1 LDSYCTQNSR
11 SVSLVADLNPS
22 GQADDALPVNRFPS
36 VHPGPPIARVLI
48 SDDSPDIQRIYT
60 ILLPHHG
67 FDVIAT
73 PGGLGQAT
81 VHLCRQCVPDLVMT
95 DVNKPD
101 LSGYDVCQ
109 AIRSD
114 PRTAH
119 IPLLFVT
126 AMDEMFDR
134 RRGRAV
140 GADDYIVKPFLAE
153 GLLYRLVT
161 LLALACD
168 RPNCPVTLMH
178 TIPGLTHQHPLTSLP
193 GPQVLARMLPH
204 LTQGTDWVALVVH
217 VQGFDLL
224 LRVYGRPVAESLL
237 LKLVL
242 QLRQL
247 VHEQHNPDMFLAHP
261 GYGWHIAIIGLRHT
275 AQTLEGLYQL
285 LQRYFAS
292 EVQKI
297 LRRTD
302 RVRGY
307 LVSTDLS
314 GHEQRG
320 AFPTLVAQQFDAQHG
335 SISNLQTFWD
345 VLDRSPWL

>member
-1 LDSYCTQNSR
+1 MDSHCSQNTR
-11 SVSLVADLNPS
+11 SVSVFTDLTQS
-22 GQADDALPVNRFPS
+22 GQAEDALPVNRFPS

-48 SDDSPDIQRIYT
+48 SDDSPDIQRIYSM
-60 ILLPHHG
+60 LLPHHG
-67 FDVIAT
+67 FEVIAT

-81 VHLCRQCVPDLVMT
+81 IQLCRQYVPDLVIT

-126 AMDEMFDR
+126 AMDEMLDR

-161 LLALACD
+161 LLALARD
-168 RPNCPVTLMH
+168 GRNRPVTLMH
-178 TIPGLTHQHPLTSLP
+178 TIPGLAHQHPLTSLP
-193 GPQVLARMLPH
+193 GPQVLAQMLPH

-217 VQGFDLL
+217 VHGFELL

-237 LKLVL
+237 LRLVR
-242 QLRQL
+242 QLRQV
-247 VHEQHNPDMFLAHP
+247 VHERHNPDMFLAHP
-261 GYGWHIAIIGLRHT
+261 GYGWHIALIGT
-275 AQTLEGLYQL
+275 GQTLEGLHHL
-285 LQRYFAS
+285 LQHYFAS

-297 LRRTD
+297 LRLAD

-307 LVSTDLS
+307 LVYTDLS
-314 GHEQRG
+314 GHEQQG
-320 AFPTLVAQQFDAQHG
+320 AFPTLMAQKFDAQHG
-335 SISNLQTFWD
+335 PVPNLQAFWD
-345 VLDRSPWL
+345 VLDQSPWL